1 MKDAKT
7 LQESTSFAQPRWLIG
22 DLFAQKGGVRSDA
35 QTLTLSNLK
44 LF

>member
-1 MKDAKT
+1 MQKRYKK
-7 LQESTSFAQPRWLIG
+7 STSFAQPRWLIG

-35 QTLTLSNLK
+35 QTLTLSNVK